1 MARYDDLNTRSI
13 GYAALVSTIILL
25 LIILAL
31 RALCYGW
38 IEGEVQRK
46 LANAHYPEA
55 DAVLEEQ
62 RELLET
68 YGKNIVELPPPPDKP
83 DAEPQKVER
92 LRIPVDRAA
101 QLFLQELNQEQQ
113 QQRQAQAVGKAD
125 PSA

>member
-38 IEGEVQRK
+38 IEGEVQQR
-46 LANAHYPEA
+46 LANARYP
-55 DAVLEEQ
+55 DSDQVLEQQ
-62 RELLET
+62 RELIET
-68 YGKNIVELPPPPDKP
+68 YGKVVVELPPPPEKP
-83 DAEPQKVER
+83 DAEPRKEER

-101 QLFLQELNQEQQ
+101 ELLLKELSQEKPQQ
-113 QQRQAQAVGKAD
+113 AGTGTATD
-125 PSA
+125 PNA